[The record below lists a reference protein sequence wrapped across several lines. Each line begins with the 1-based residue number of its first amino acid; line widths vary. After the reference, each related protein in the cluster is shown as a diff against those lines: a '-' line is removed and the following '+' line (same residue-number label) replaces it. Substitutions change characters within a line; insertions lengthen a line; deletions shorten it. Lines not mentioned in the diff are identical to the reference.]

1 MPVPPSQTLNFSWT
15 LGDHAVLQRAP
26 AIAAVYGF
34 LGTATHT
41 GDATV
46 SVTVTPDGDDD
57 SVEAY
62 TVVAN
67 VTAEPVTG
75 STWKALLKPMA
86 SKAGQTF
93 TITATCTTGCTGS
106 ATIKDVVFG
115 EVWYCAGQS
124 ECPRQ
129 RSHPY
134 TRTVLS
140 HDAQV
145 ILQQAQLLVLAMML
159 LLTCAH
165 SRLINK
171 TLSFTQSSRTG
182 NMALPVGYTYH
193 QNKSR
198 DDISAGK
205 YHNIRLQGLKGAS

>member
-46 SVTVTPDGDDD
+46 SVTVTPDADDD

-124 ECPRQ
+124 ESVSPPVLVSLHRGRVNYPACARI
-129 RSHPY
+129 R
-134 TRTVLS
+134 TRER
-140 HDAQV
+140 
-145 ILQQAQLLVLAMML
+145 
-159 LLTCAH
+159 CCH
-165 SRLINK
+165 SMHK
-171 TLSFTQSSRTG
+171 
-182 NMALPVGYTYH
+182 
-193 QNKSR
+193 
-198 DDISAGK
+198 
-205 YHNIRLQGLKGAS
+205 